1 MLRLRDGRLSSTIMS
16 EMESVLLTRS
26 SVYKV
31 FLMLLL
37 QTLKEKLFSLDIQ
50 LQENLKKISTTCL
63 QVKSLLELEPL
74 QQEVM
79 MREKVVASNQ
89 MLKLTKLMDS
99 LRPSTNFQN
108 NTASKIQLRK
118 QLQICQELSAFLSTN
133 RSSIAKRKS
142 SVMFFRTI
150 KSWLVLKKRSLP

>member
-1 MLRLRDGRLSSTIMS
+1 MLRLRDGQLSSTIMS

-37 QTLKEKLFSLDIQ
+37 QTLKGKLFSLDIQ
-50 LQENLKKISTTCL
+50 LQENLRKISTTCS

-79 MREKVVASNQ
+79 MREKVVASNP

-99 LRPSTNFQN
+99 LRPLTSFQN

-118 QLQICQELSAFLSTN
+118 QLMVCRELSAFLSTN
-133 RSSIAKRKS
+133 KSSIAKQKS
-142 SVMFFRTI
+142 SVMFSRTI
-150 KSWLVLKKRSLP
+150 KSLLVLKIKSLP

>member
-50 LQENLKKISTTCL
+50 LQENLKKISTTCS

-79 MREKVVASNQ
+79 MRKKVVASNQ

-142 SVMFFRTI
+142 SIIFFRTI